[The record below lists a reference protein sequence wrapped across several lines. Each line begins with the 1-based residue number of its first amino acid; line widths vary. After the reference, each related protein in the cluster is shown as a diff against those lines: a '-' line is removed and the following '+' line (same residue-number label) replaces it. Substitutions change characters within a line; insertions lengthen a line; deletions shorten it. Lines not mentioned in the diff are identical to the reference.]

1 MPWDEDDTTAAE
13 PVQVHTNAG
22 NPQAP
27 PPAAVR
33 TSSPSCTRPSVANS
47 KVGPDAAEDRPNTPE
62 VSSKHWR
69 KIRSAV
75 TALAAFRS
83 RRVSNGD
90 SVSGSSSR
98 LFPPRSSGRGILV
111 FLVPYHL
118 LVQHTINTTT
128 NTTV

>member
-1 MPWDEDDTTAAE
+1 MPSDEGDTTAAA
-13 PVQVHTNAG
+13 PKAG

-27 PPAAVR
+27 PPAAVS
-33 TSSPSCTRPSVANS
+33 TPSPSCSRLSVAND

-90 SVSGSSSR
+90 SVSGR
-98 LFPPRSSGRGILV
+98 IPYHRLCLFPGSSARCIL
-111 FLVPYHL
+111 FCGPASAGTAYYYFE
-118 LVQHTINTTT
+118 
-128 NTTV
+128 